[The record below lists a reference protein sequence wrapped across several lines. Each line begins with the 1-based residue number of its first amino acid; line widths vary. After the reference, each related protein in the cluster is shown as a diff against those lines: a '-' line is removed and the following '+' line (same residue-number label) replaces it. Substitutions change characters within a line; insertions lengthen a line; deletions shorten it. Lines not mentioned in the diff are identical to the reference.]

1 MSREQDELEL
11 SSGLR
16 EATAGLGERFGGCPE
31 PALLLAAEEGVL
43 AAGVGAGVIS
53 HLENCSLCK
62 MMVRDVDDV
71 AAPLLQSERIRIW
84 NRIEPRGI
92 PDRVAPAVGRRSA
105 GFLAPLFR
113 RWTIAVAA
121 TVVLVTG
128 IAILVEHNARRGQG
142 NRYEPAASEPAS
154 EPASD
159 QAQSPAMPPRPAMPP
174 QPAPPESPPFRLEKA
189 PIILPAA
196 AVMVWRGESAG
207 ENSQIVELKEALAPY
222 RTGNYAEA
230 ERRLQKLA
238 VKYPPL
244 AEARFYLG
252 VSQLFL
258 NRNQDAVESLK
269 TARRLAQ
276 NPLVREVDWYLA
288 IGYHRVGQDSE
299 ARPLVEKLCQSGGKD
314 SARACAART
323 ELSR

>member
-43 AAGVGAGVIS
+43 PAGIGAGVIR

-62 MMVRDVDDV
+62 VMVRDLDDV

-84 NRIEPRGI
+84 NRIESPGT
-92 PDRVAPAVGRRSA
+92 PDRAAPAVGGRSA

-113 RWTIAVAA
+113 RWTIAVGA

-128 IAILVEHNARRGQG
+128 IAILVEHNLRRGAGSHEQAVAE
-142 NRYEPAASEPAS
+142 RVPEVASEQAPNPAT
-154 EPASD
+154 
-159 QAQSPAMPPRPAMPP
+159 PP
-174 QPAPPESPPFRLEKA
+174 QPVLPESAAFRLEKA
-189 PIILPAA
+189 PVIIPAA

-207 ENSQIVELKEALAPY
+207 EDSQIAELKEALAPY
-222 RTGNYAEA
+222 RTDKYAEA

-238 VKYPPL
+238 GKYPRL
-244 AEARFYLG
+244 AEARFYQG

-288 IGYHRVGQDSE
+288 IGYHRVGLDTE
-299 ARPLVEKLCQSGGKD
+299 ARPLVERLCQSGGKD

-323 ELSR
+323 ELSG